1 VTDMSTNNTRNQ
13 NQALA
18 MSCVYDFLT
27 RVEMGVEI
35 NVKELLERVCAA
47 PFEEID
53 TFISEVVIKVIKNHE
68 EIVAMLQANMLKW
81 KFSRLNRIAQSILLL
96 SVAHY
101 RFVGGVERGIVIDIA
116 VRMAKRYLDS
126 GDYKFINAILDNTL

>member
-1 VTDMSTNNTRNQ
+1 
-13 NQALA
+13 

-116 VRMAKRYLDS
+116 VRMAKRYLDG

>member
-1 VTDMSTNNTRNQ
+1 MGTNNTRNQ

>member
-1 VTDMSTNNTRNQ
+1 MSTITTRNQ
-13 NQALA
+13 NQVLA
-18 MSCVYDFLT
+18 MSCIYDYLT
-27 RVEMGVEI
+27 RVEMGFDI
-35 NVKELLERVCAA
+35 DVKELLERVCDA

-68 EIVAMLQANMLKW
+68 AIVAMLQANMLKW
-81 KFSRLNRIAQSILLL
+81 KFSRLNRIAQSILLM

-101 RFVGGVERGIVIDIA
+101 RFVGDIDRGIAIDIA

-126 GDYKFINAILDNTL
+126 DDYKFINAVLDNTL

>member
-1 VTDMSTNNTRNQ
+1 MGTNNTRNQ

-27 RVEMGVEI
+27 RAEMGVEI
-35 NVKELLERVCAA
+35 NVKELLERVCEA
-47 PFEEID
+47 PFDEID